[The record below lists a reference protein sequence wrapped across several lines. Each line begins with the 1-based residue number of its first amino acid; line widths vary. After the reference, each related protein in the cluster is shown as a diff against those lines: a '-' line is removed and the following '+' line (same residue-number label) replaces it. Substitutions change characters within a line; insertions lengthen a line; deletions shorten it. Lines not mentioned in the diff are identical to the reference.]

1 MSHEYKRKWA
11 DEDITSIALHIQ
23 ALYLLNDAI
32 DKDSYATISKSLL
45 RNRVMMLWMA
55 EPENINYKQLLEELD
70 KSSGVEHLENILN
83 LANKVRE

>member
-1 MSHEYKRKWA
+1 MSTNGNGL

-23 ALYLLNDAI
+23 ALHLLNDAI